1 MLFTTFIVKYIISI
15 VDWTKTIKKIQAIAT
30 VIHPFGL
37 FFCFFFFDFQSKIA
51 KIVGQIVGGTLR
63 HGRL

>member
-30 VIHPFGL
+30 VIHPFG
-37 FFCFFFFDFQSKIA
+37 FFFFCGFQSKIA